1 MSYLCGRQCATLVAC
16 CITHVGGV
24 LRHNE
29 AITPWHAAVQQAHS
43 LELAPALRFLGT
55 GWLRHAVARTRRA
68 AARVVNLNATT
79 PCRLLLNTY
88 IVEDSPLIRENL
100 IATLEELAPV
110 RVVGSAED
118 ESTALRWLAD
128 PSHPVDLVVV
138 DIFLKSGSGLG
149 VLRAAQAM
157 PQRYRVVVLS
167 NYATPDMRRNCLA
180 LGAARVFDKSH
191 EIDALIQYCSQRA
204 AGECPQTDPAVPA

>member
-1 MSYLCGRQCATLVAC
+1 MSYLCGPQCATLAAC
-16 CITHVGGV
+16 CPVHVGGV
-24 LRHNE
+24 LRQNQ
-29 AITPWHAAVQQAHS
+29 AITPWHATAQQAHS
-43 LELAPALRFLGT
+43 LMQASAT
-55 GWLRHAVARTRRA
+55 RA
-68 AARVVNLNATT
+68 AARVANLNATT

-128 PSHPVDLVVV
+128 PSHPVDLVIV

-157 PQRYRVVVLS
+157 PQRYRLVVLS
-167 NYATPDMRRNCLA
+167 NYATSDMRRNCLA
-180 LGAARVFDKSH
+180 LGAERVFDKSH
-191 EIDALIQYCSQRA
+191 EIDALIQYCSQRE
-204 AGECPQTDPAVPA
+204 AGDCPQTNPAVPA